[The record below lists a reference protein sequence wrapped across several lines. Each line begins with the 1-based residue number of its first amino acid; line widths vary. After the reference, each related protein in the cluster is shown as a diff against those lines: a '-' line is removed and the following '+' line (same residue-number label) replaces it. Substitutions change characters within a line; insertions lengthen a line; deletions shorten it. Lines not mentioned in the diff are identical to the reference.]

1 MFDNEDDDDQDF
13 LGSFFNEDEV
23 RVIIERERA
32 RSMDYA
38 INMLKELGIKDWY
51 KSIPSYSDKIEKIL
65 TNMLNYFLEL
75 EEFENCA
82 IIRDAINYG
91 KTLKNKN
98 EQI

>member
-13 LGSFFNEDEV
+13 LGSFFNEDEI
-23 RVIIERERA
+23 RVIIEREKA
-32 RSMDYA
+32 RSMEYA
-38 INMLKELGIKDWY
+38 IDMLKELGIKGWY
-51 KSIPSYSDKIEKIL
+51 KSLPYSDKLERIL

-75 EEFENCA
+75 EEFEKCA
-82 IIRDAINYG
+82 LIRDAINYG